1 MFQTHPLDLYEIR
14 SRIASS
20 LGGKD
25 LASCARVSQDW
36 NDSFTP
42 PLYNSVILSE
52 DGLSMESVKR
62 NKHLIKCL
70 KIYKSNS
77 YNRVISSFLAN
88 SCLEILDLQ
97 GNWIGSSVTQALSA
111 VLKTNSTLTTLNLD
125 FNSIGDIGAQAL
137 AQALM
142 TNTTLTTLDLSYNS
156 IGSNGALA
164 LSEALKI
171 NSTLTTLD
179 LECNSIG
186 SNGAQALSEALS
198 TQDQLDSDHFGLAQ
212 ALSEALKINSTLADL
227 SLYGNM
233 IGDNGV
239 QALAQALKINS
250 TVSIEKM

>member
-1 MFQTHPLDLYEIR
+1 MNKMSRTHPLDLHEIR

-20 LGGKD
+20 LGLKD

-42 PLYNSVILSE
+42 PLYNSVIYSE

-97 GNWIGSSVTQALSA
+97 GNWIGSSATQALSA
-111 VLKTNSTLTTLNLD
+111 VLKTNSTLTTLNLDFNSIGDIGAQALAQALMANTTLTTLNLD

-198 TQDQLDSDHFGLAQ
+198 TQDQLDSDHFGLGQQLDRIQWSSGA
-212 ALSEALKINSTLADL
+212 
-227 SLYGNM
+227 
-233 IGDNGV
+233 V
-239 QALAQALKINS
+239 
-250 TVSIEKM
+250 